1 MLGSNKLIASG
12 RGFAFALI
20 ALALFVSALVPRGY
34 MIAPSSAHL
43 FEITLCPETNP
54 VARAFLAND
63 SAHSG
68 HHAAHHAA
76 HLSAHDS
83 DGEGDESLPSTA
95 QSSGDC
101 AFASLFANS
110 LLYQEHEWEFATGS
124 YTALHTVFAR
134 SRLVVRRLRLRPP
147 LRAPPVKF

>member
-54 VARAFLAND
+54 VARAFLADD

-68 HHAAHHAA
+68 HHAAH
-76 HLSAHDS
+76 LSAHDL
-83 DGEGDESLPSTA
+83 DGEGDEGLPSTS

-110 LLYQEHEWEFATGS
+110 LFYQEHEWEFATGS
-124 YTALHTVFAR
+124 YTALHTVFVR
-134 SRLVVRRLRLRPP
+134 SRVVVRRLRLRPP
-147 LRAPPVKF
+147 LRAPPAKF